1 MIDAAILPLQ
11 RRLMQPPARAL
22 ARRGVRADQIT
33 LVGLAIGL
41 AAAGVAALGLFALA
55 LAGLI
60 LNRLADGLDGAVARL
75 TQPTDRGAYLDIAL
89 DFVFYAAFPL
99 GFALHD
105 PAANALPAAIL
116 LASFILSGTSFLA
129 FSIIA
134 DRRGLTSRDYP
145 TKGIYYLGGLTE
157 GAEDDRLLRRLL
169 PVSKRLSSASLDLRR
184 RRGDHGR
191 NEISGRVA
199 AFRKLP
205 MTFSIHIG
213 PEYPHVPLFRGHGSR
228 RRTGLLGLQSH
239 GDPRQFRRSRRRIR
253 PPRERRRDVGRGRA
267 AAGADRRAGRHGAG
281 AASDAAKPRW
291 DEGPARVATCR
302 CATMTAGSSTTPCF
316 FSVRNLC
323 LAFHRR
329 QRRRALG
336 RRDWAR
342 APP

>member
-33 LVGLAIGL
+33 LIGLAIGL

-157 GAEDDRLLRRLL
+157 GAETI
-169 PVSKRLSSASLDLRR
+169 AFF
-184 RRGDHGR
+184 
-191 NEISGRVA
+191 A
-199 AFRKLP
+199 AFC
-205 MTFSIHIG
+205 
-213 PEYPHVPLFRGHGSR
+213 LFPSAFPV
-228 RRTGLLGLQSH
+228 LALI
-239 GDPRQFRRSRRRIR
+239 F
-253 PPRERRRDVGRGRA
+253 
-267 AAGADRRAGRHGAG
+267 AAGAAITGATRYL
-281 AASDAAKPRW
+281 AAWQLFGNSR
-291 DEGPARVATCR
+291 
-302 CATMTAGSSTTPCF
+302 
-316 FSVRNLC
+316 
-323 LAFHRR
+323 
-329 QRRRALG
+329 
-336 RRDWAR
+336 
-342 APP
+342 